1 MAPWIRDLAV
11 DKTKELFIE
20 SESAG
25 GDRVRLFNLT
35 VQHFIRE
42 IQKWDRLQI
51 NSHFSKTFDHI

>member
-1 MAPWIRDLAV
+1 VAPWIRDLAV

-42 IQKWDRLQI
+42 VQKWALENGI
-51 NSHFSKTFDHI
+51 GYI